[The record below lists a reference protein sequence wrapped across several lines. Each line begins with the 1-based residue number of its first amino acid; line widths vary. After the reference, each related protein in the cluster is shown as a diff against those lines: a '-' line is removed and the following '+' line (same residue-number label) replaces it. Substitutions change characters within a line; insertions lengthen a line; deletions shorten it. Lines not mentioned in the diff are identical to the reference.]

1 MSVPWRPG
9 GTGSGG
15 ARGRRWRGLPSLWRS
30 RQSSKRPLAW
40 TGVRDHVQP
49 RRSPRE
55 RAQDPRVSVCAQ
67 TLADPPGRVPVC
79 RPPARGCTP
88 RGIDAPASRR
98 VTECAG
104 PASVRCDDLPHTRRA
119 IHRWL
124 DVVNGLVRPPSVRR
138 RTFYAAPD
146 RADGCDSRLGRGRG
160 GHMAADDDPG
170 AGMPRHDPDQEL
182 LTPDFELT
190 LPARAENVAV
200 VRHAF
205 GGLGDALDVPDHALA
220 DVKLAVT
227 EACTNV
233 VVHAYPDGE
242 GSMAVSAGLRD
253 GALTVIVAD
262 EGRGILPRPDSP
274 GLGLGL
280 PLIATLASSL
290 ELGTND
296 REETEVRMTFE
307 LDRRPEGDPA

>member
-1 MSVPWRPG
+1 
-9 GTGSGG
+9 
-15 ARGRRWRGLPSLWRS
+15 
-30 RQSSKRPLAW
+30 
-40 TGVRDHVQP
+40 
-49 RRSPRE
+49 
-55 RAQDPRVSVCAQ
+55 
-67 TLADPPGRVPVC
+67 
-79 RPPARGCTP
+79 
-88 RGIDAPASRR
+88 
-98 VTECAG
+98 
-104 PASVRCDDLPHTRRA
+104 
-119 IHRWL
+119 
-124 DVVNGLVRPPSVRR
+124 
-138 RTFYAAPD
+138 
-146 RADGCDSRLGRGRG
+146 
-160 GHMAADDDPG
+160 MAADENPG
-170 AGMPRHDPDQEL
+170 AGTPRHDRHQEH

-233 VVHAYPDGE
+233 VVHAYPDGD
-242 GSMAVSAGLRD
+242 GPMAVTAGLRD
-253 GALTVIVAD
+253 GAITVTVSD

-296 REETEVRMTFE
+296 RQETEVRMTFE
-307 LDRRPEGDPA
+307 LDRPTGRTA